1 MINKGYANKIIA
13 YDDNTVAMY
22 IKPEFVKDVFKN
34 DYKKVGRNPRHFT
47 IRSCPAGS
55 NDEKTIY
62 SYEFDKKGNPSRMI
76 CQTTYAG
83 GQANYYP
90 YTRNISVSFE

>member
-1 MINKGYANKIIA
+1 MSECTCHKNYTLDTLIPKYAGLLG
-13 YDDNTVAMY
+13 
-22 IKPEFVKDVFKN
+22 KD
-34 DYKKVGRNPRHFT
+34 PRHFT